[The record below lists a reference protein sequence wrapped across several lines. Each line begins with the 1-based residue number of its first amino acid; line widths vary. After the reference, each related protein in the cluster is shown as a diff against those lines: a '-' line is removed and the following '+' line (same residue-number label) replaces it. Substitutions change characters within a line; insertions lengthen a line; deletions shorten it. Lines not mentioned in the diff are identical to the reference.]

1 MSKVNLNKIS
11 VKQQGGQM
19 IPTEPGMRNEPQV
32 DPVVMQMTEQIQM
45 SVQGGQDIIDVVVS
59 LTEQGNDQQL
69 ISQALM
75 MGGMQEQDIFSVF
88 EQVQE
93 RMQPAPPSTASEV
106 NANPQLLARNEEL
119 EKMPTDFLEG
129 VETDI
134 IGKSGIEIKPENRG
148 KFTKWAKSRGMGV
161 QEAARKVLAN
171 KDKYPPSIV
180 KMANF
185 ARNAAKFK
193 KEEGGETFPDLTG
206 DGKVTQADILKGR
219 GVFQPGGE
227 TEKTPLQKIAETTM
241 DIITPHTFS
250 FVNEDDSL
258 LVKHL
263 KNNQNPLY
271 IADNALQALGMAPA
285 LIRESIEGISGIPG
299 VGDEG
304 GLGDGKFNL
313 KDIVPDLYNTT
324 ILDETKAQTPVS
336 ETLGVDNFWGGLG
349 VDMITD
355 PTTFIGGGIA
365 KNLIQKFGKNAIP
378 KLAKFLG
385 STSDNLARLIPK
397 EEGGEPD
404 NEGFRAL
411 PDYVQDKIM
420 KREEGGDLDFSQQF
434 LKDHPTYYGGGYNPN
449 SYDQNAIIAGM
460 FGGAGTAIGNAVMTG
475 LNVYGDLF
483 GSQMDTRTGLKR
495 GVFRDTAAKRDLF
508 EMNKPLYYDYK
519 VEVDD
524 SDENIKALADYYRA
538 AYTQKL
544 QERDEA
550 ELEADIREAEAR
562 RKLEGK
568 QVNLKEILENAD
580 KNPLGLNE
588 EEYEMITTG
597 FPLVFKEGG
606 PLPKAQRGIPSF
618 EDYLR
623 QFSGQTDYMRDT
635 QNIAD
640 LQLQQRFPDLGPT
653 PQQQDDQS
661 FMDSLIAGTQG
672 SDPFDVDVEEL
683 DEVVVNAGPSLEELY
698 SRINFP
704 EVKPT
709 NPIGGTIDMAMDSPA
724 MKQFAAISDGIV
736 KLSSAGNAISD
747 EIEAYKA
754 GRDRAENLFADNLFS
769 TLTDDGSLLGNWN
782 ALTGQFRGAKSRIPG
797 YDNFFQQPSQRF
809 SREGGEKGE
818 AAYLANRDRVIK
830 AAMAEQDKKQRGGQV
845 VDLDQDM
852 ITQLIAAG
860 ADIEIL

>member
-32 DPVVMQMTEQIQM
+32 NPAVMQMTEQIQM
-45 SVQGGQDIIDVVVS
+45 SVQGGQDIIDIVVS

-75 MGGMQEQDIFSVF
+75 MGGMEEQDIFSVF

-171 KDKYPPSIV
+171 KDKYPPSVV

-206 DGKVTQADILKGR
+206 DGQVTQADILKGR
-219 GVFQPGGE
+219 GVFQDGGE
-227 TEKTPLQKIAETTM
+227 RSLLQRFTDGALETTI
-241 DIITPHTFS
+241 DAVNYIRDNA
-250 FVNEDDSL
+250 FVNEDDDFIT
-258 LVKHL
+258 KAI
-263 KNNQNPLY
+263 KNQNNPLLQ
-271 IADNALQALGMAPA
+271 ADNLLQLSGVPA
-285 LIRESIEGISGIPG
+285 NLVREIIEGVS
-299 VGDEG
+299 DK
-304 GLGDGKFNL
+304 GDGEFNAGN
-313 KDIVPDLYNTT
+313 IIPDFYGTT
-324 ILDETKAQTPVS
+324 ILTGDEAQVPVS
-336 ETLGVDNFWGGLG
+336 ETLGIDNTAGAIATDMALDPLSYVGAG
-349 VDMITD
+349 VVRNAVKSFVPKIAK
-355 PTTFIGGGIA
+355 FIGRSA
-365 KNLIQKFGKNAIP
+365 
-378 KLAKFLG
+378 
-385 STSDNLARLIPK
+385 DNLGRLIPR

-434 LKDHPTYYGGGYNPN
+434 LKDNPTYYGGGYNPN
-449 SYDQNAIIAGM
+449 SYDQNAVIAGM
-460 FGGAGTAIGNAVMTG
+460 FGGAGSPIGNAVMTG
-475 LNVYGDLF
+475 LNIYGDLF
-483 GSQMDTRTGLKR
+483 GNQIDPRTGLKR
-495 GVFRDTAAKRDLF
+495 GVFRDTAQKRDLF

-524 SDENIKALADYYRA
+524 SEENIAALADYYKA
-538 AYTQKL
+538 AYTKKL
-544 QERDEA
+544 EDREWEQMQ
-550 ELEADIREAEAR
+550 ADIREAEAR
-562 RKLEGK
+562 RKLEDK
-568 QVNLKEILENAD
+568 QINIKEILENAD
-580 KNPLGLNE
+580 KNPLGLSE
-588 EEYEMITTG
+588 EEYEVITTG
-597 FPLVFKEGG
+597 FPLTFKEGG
-606 PLPKAQRGIPSF
+606 PLPKAQSGIPSF
-618 EDYLR
+618 EDYMR
-623 QFSGQTDYMRDT
+623 QFSQTDYMRDT

-653 PQQQDDQS
+653 PQQQDDQM
-661 FMDSLIAGTQG
+661 FFENLIEGAQGT
-672 SDPFDVDVEEL
+672 DIEEL
-683 DEVVVNAGPSLEELY
+683 DEVVVTAGEPTLEELLA
-698 SRINFP
+698 NVNLP

-724 MKQFAAISDGIV
+724 MKQFAAASDAIV
-736 KLSSAGNAISD
+736 GLSSAGNAIFD
-747 EIEAYKA
+747 EIKAYKA
-754 GRDRAENLFADNLFS
+754 GRDRAENLFADNLFA
-769 TLTDDGSLLGNWN
+769 TMTDDPGLLGNWN

-830 AAMAEQDKKQRGGQV
+830 AAMAQQDKKQKGGQV

>member
-1 MSKVNLNKIS
+1 
-11 VKQQGGQM
+11 
-19 IPTEPGMRNEPQV
+19 
-32 DPVVMQMTEQIQM
+32 
-45 SVQGGQDIIDVVVS
+45 
-59 LTEQGNDQQL
+59 
-69 ISQALM
+69 
-75 MGGMQEQDIFSVF
+75 
-88 EQVQE
+88 
-93 RMQPAPPSTASEV
+93 
-106 NANPQLLARNEEL
+106 
-119 EKMPTDFLEG
+119 
-129 VETDI
+129 
-134 IGKSGIEIKPENRG
+134 
-148 KFTKWAKSRGMGV
+148 
-161 QEAARKVLAN
+161 
-171 KDKYPPSIV
+171 
-180 KMANF
+180 
-185 ARNAAKFK
+185 
-193 KEEGGETFPDLTG
+193 
-206 DGKVTQADILKGR
+206 
-219 GVFQPGGE
+219 
-227 TEKTPLQKIAETTM
+227 
-241 DIITPHTFS
+241 
-250 FVNEDDSL
+250 
-258 LVKHL
+258 VKHL
-263 KNNQNPLY
+263 KNSQNPLY
-271 IADNALQALGMAPA
+271 IADNALQVLGMAPA

-304 GLGDGKFNL
+304 GLGDGKFNF

-324 ILDETKAQTPVS
+324 ILDEDKAQTPVS
-336 ETLGVDNFWGGLG
+336 ETLGVDNFWAGLGVDMITDAGLG

-365 KNLIQKFGKNAIP
+365 KNLISKFGKNAMP

-385 STSDNLARLIPK
+385 STADNLGRLIPK

-460 FGGAGTAIGNAVMTG
+460 FGGAGSAIGNAVMTG

-483 GSQMDTRTGLKR
+483 GNQMDPRTGLKR
-495 GVFRDTAAKRDLF
+495 GVFRDTAAKRNLF
-508 EMNKPLYYDYK
+508 EMNKPLYYDYE

-524 SDENIKALADYYRA
+524 SEENIAALADYYKA

-544 QERDEA
+544 KERDEA
-550 ELEADIREAEAR
+550 ELDADIREAEAR
-562 RKLEGK
+562 RKLKGK
-568 QVNLKEILENAD
+568 QINIKEILENAD
-580 KNPLGLNE
+580 KNPLGLSE
-588 EEYEMITTG
+588 EEYEVITTG
-597 FPLVFKEGG
+597 FPLTFKEGG
-606 PLPKAQRGIPSF
+606 SLPKAQRGIPSF

-661 FMDSLIAGTQG
+661 FMDSLITGTQG
-672 SDPFDVDVEEL
+672 SNPFDIDVEEL
-683 DEVVVNAGPSLEELY
+683 DEVVVNAGPSLEELLA
-698 SRINFP
+698 RVNLP
-704 EVKPT
+704 EMKVK

-736 KLSSAGNAISD
+736 NLSSAGNAISN
-747 EIEAYKA
+747 EVEAYKA
-754 GRDRAENLFADNLFS
+754 KRDRGENLFADNLFA

-782 ALTGQFRGAKSRIPG
+782 AMTGQFRGAKSRIPG
-797 YDNFFQQPSQRF
+797 YDNFFQQPSGTF

-830 AAMAEQDKKQRGGQV
+830 AAMAGQDKKQRGGQV